1 VERATTVVPPQLR
14 AYTLSGTLVSGP
26 HALSGTS
33 GALTRMGLHFI
44 REATTIG
51 GQGVA
56 AGSLIYLRDA
66 TLYVLDKTDGSVIV
80 SEAVNPGFDTGGL
93 CTNPLN
99 GGGKG
104 LGYSTR
110 LDRFLTTS
118 SCCNCSGIAEFIG
131 NQTTGFI
138 PLSVPATGG
147 AGSVKERPSTGNLWV
162 VNAPN
167 SVGLSVVS
175 EARVLLREFVVA
187 DADTLG
193 PVASMRL
200 AFDTSGSRLWLLS
213 TSNGDIFELD
223 ITLPQPLPTL
233 SPSAW
238 LVLVLVLGGS
248 ALHLARRNRARAA

>member
-1 VERATTVVPPQLR
+1 MLGMSALLRMFSAGAIAIASMLLLAGQECRAAGDTLFVTKIFTNDAEEEHGLAFDGATNWLYTVERATTVVPPQLR

-80 SEAVNPGFDTGGL
+80 SEAVNPGYDTGGL
-93 CTNPLN
+93 CKNPLN

-138 PLSVPATGG
+138 PLSIPAPPGRGASRSGRVPEISGW
-147 AGSVKERPSTGNLWV
+147 SMLPVPKSCPWSR
-162 VNAPN
+162 
-167 SVGLSVVS
+167 
-175 EARVLLREFVVA
+175 RRECCF
-187 DADTLG
+187 
-193 PVASMRL
+193 
-200 AFDTSGSRLWLLS
+200 TSFS
-213 TSNGDIFELD
+213 
-223 ITLPQPLPTL
+223 
-233 SPSAW
+233 
-238 LVLVLVLGGS
+238 
-248 ALHLARRNRARAA
+248 